1 MKKVKFSSGELS
13 LEGILNIPQGSGPFP
28 TAVICHPHPLYGGS
42 MESNVVNAI
51 SKALSQTSFISLK
64 FNFRGVGVSEGEF
77 SQGIGEQEDVAA
89 AISFVSS
96 VKEVDPSKIALV
108 GYSAGAAFG
117 LPVAVK
123 DDRIKALVAIS
134 PPLNMFNFNFLQ
146 NCLKH
151 KLLIS
156 GSRDDFTP
164 PSRLLEFCQTL
175 PEPKKCEIIEAADH
189 FWWRYEDIIAAKVA
203 TFLSSVL

>member
-164 PSRLLEFCQTL
+164 LSRLLEFCQTL
-175 PEPKKCEIIEAADH
+175 PEPKKCKIIEAADH